1 MRTFLTDPGSSR
13 RSLPPDLYTV
23 SPQQHHVYIGA
34 DGQHIEIRVENT
46 LIRGSVQVTKTE
58 AVEEPSPVEKEDK
71 KDKNSFLRFLP
82 GAVFDLYADSN
93 ANQEYDPDDQ
103 KIRYAERN
111 RCRLSYG
118 GKPSGWR
125 HFIKESK
132 APEGYQPDSNA
143 YYFSITEDGQVAVVE
158 NGEAGHGFTNEA
170 YRGNLKITKD
180 SSDGRKDGFAI
191 EVKSADGS
199 YCETFTTPK
208 SGVIEVK
215 GLRVGIYT
223 VTEVANRASKDYIIP
238 DAATVEI
245 KADQTSTVQFFNEKP
260 EKPDNPKN
268 PEKPYCSLQSFHPS
282 KAGTA
287 DRDDPYIFL
296 YGGLLAAALIGGSVF
311 AVYYFKKG
319 KYSRTSPKRTAVG
332 ISVLSLCVLVA
343 FGSGFFGVP

>member
-1 MRTFLTDPGSSR
+1 M
-13 RSLPPDLYTV
+13 
-23 SPQQHHVYIGA
+23 
-34 DGQHIEIRVENT
+34 
-46 LIRGSVQVTKTE
+46 
-58 AVEEPSPVEKEDK
+58 
-71 KDKNSFLRFLP
+71 
-82 GAVFDLYADSN
+82 
-93 ANQEYDPDDQ
+93 
-103 KIRYAERN
+103 
-111 RCRLSYG
+111 
-118 GKPSGWR
+118 
-125 HFIKESK
+125 
-132 APEGYQPDSNA
+132 
-143 YYFSITEDGQVAVVE
+143 E

-260 EKPDNPKN
+260 EKP
-268 PEKPYCSLQSFHPS
+268 EKPSVPS
-282 KAGTA
+282 NPSTPQKPVPQTG
-287 DRDDPYIFL
+287 DDPYIFL

-319 KYSRTSPKRTAVG
+319 KTAGLPQKRNGCRGFCPFTLRSG
-332 ISVLSLCVLVA
+332 
-343 FGSGFFGVP
+343 GSWQRIFGVP

>member
-1 MRTFLTDPGSSR
+1 MD
-13 RSLPPDLYTV
+13 RSQLW
-23 SPQQHHVYIGA
+23 
-34 DGQHIEIRVENT
+34 
-46 LIRGSVQVTKTE
+46 K
-58 AVEEPSPVEKEDK
+58 
-71 KDKNSFLRFLP
+71 
-82 GAVFDLYADSN
+82 
-93 ANQEYDPDDQ
+93 
-103 KIRYAERN
+103 
-111 RCRLSYG
+111 
-118 GKPSGWR
+118 
-125 HFIKESK
+125 
-132 APEGYQPDSNA
+132 
-143 YYFSITEDGQVAVVE
+143 

-268 PEKPYCSLQSFHPS
+268 PEKPSVPS
-282 KAGTA
+282 NPSTPQKPVPQTGMIRIFSCMA
-287 DRDDPYIFL
+287 DCWQPH
-296 YGGLLAAALIGGSVF
+296 
-311 AVYYFKKG
+311 
-319 KYSRTSPKRTAVG
+319 
-332 ISVLSLCVLVA
+332 
-343 FGSGFFGVP
+343 

>member
-1 MRTFLTDPGSSR
+1 MSRFTSSWTR
-13 RSLPPDLYTV
+13 
-23 SPQQHHVYIGA
+23 
-34 DGQHIEIRVENT
+34 
-46 LIRGSVQVTKTE
+46 
-58 AVEEPSPVEKEDK
+58 
-71 KDKNSFLRFLP
+71 
-82 GAVFDLYADSN
+82 
-93 ANQEYDPDDQ
+93 
-103 KIRYAERN
+103 
-111 RCRLSYG
+111 
-118 GKPSGWR
+118 
-125 HFIKESK
+125 
-132 APEGYQPDSNA
+132 NA

-268 PEKPYCSLQSFHPS
+268 PEKPSVPS
-282 KAGTA
+282 NPSTPQKPVPQTG
-287 DRDDPYIFL
+287 DDPYIFL
-296 YGGLLAAALIGGSVF
+296 YGGLLAAVLIGGSVF
-311 AVYYFKKG
+311 AVYYFK
-319 KYSRTSPKRTAVG
+319 RENTAG
-332 ISVLSLCVLVA
+332 LPRKERL
-343 FGSGFFGVP
+343 SGFLSFHSAFWWLLAAVFWCSVT